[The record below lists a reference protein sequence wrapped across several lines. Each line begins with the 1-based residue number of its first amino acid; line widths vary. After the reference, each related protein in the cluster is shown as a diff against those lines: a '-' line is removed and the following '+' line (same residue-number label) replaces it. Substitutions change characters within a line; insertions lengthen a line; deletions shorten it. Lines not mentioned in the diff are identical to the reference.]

1 MRRLLLFTSIAL
13 VSACTAAPAPQPMN
27 SPSQPTAPSTAPP
40 VGSPAGSAGASA
52 NAPTAPLDDK
62 VAEAKAAFDKN
73 PSDTAAKKAYTD
85 AMFQNAE
92 YYMYTSPAPPNQKYP
107 KALALYRQVLKLEPD
122 NVRAKESAEIIEGIY
137 RQMGRPV
144 PEV

>member
-1 MRRLLLFTSIAL
+1 MAGIAHGGKDLFA
-13 VSACTAAPAPQPMN
+13 VA
-27 SPSQPTAPSTAPP
+27 
-40 VGSPAGSAGASA
+40 
-52 NAPTAPLDDK
+52 DD
-62 VAEAKAAFDKN
+62 VLGILHFGFGIDLAEAKAAYDKN
-73 PSDTAAKKAYTD
+73 PSDAAAKKAYTD